1 MPQSQPAPNYGHQ
14 AYPGTA
20 AHTAGDK
27 KTTMLVI
34 AAVVVLAIGAL
45 GYYLFANLGKSS
57 NNPLS
62 AVVGGSSDVVN
73 RSDGKLDLSGL
84 IDTSSTIKDQDL
96 KAKINQQVNLSSG
109 LSYMVT
115 KVDRNWTPAAGSYL
129 KADANKELIKVTVVV
144 GNKAKSGSQYVS
156 DSLFKL
162 LNSAGGYQDSELASK
177 DDTPDILDGQDVAPG
192 KQTSGAIIFQV
203 DKGEAVSLATDDTYQ
218 RIGGTG
224 GSKQVTLKSEVALQ

>member
-1 MPQSQPAPNYGHQ
+1 MTQPQPAPSYGHQ
-14 AYPGTA
+14 AYPGTSPHA
-20 AHTAGDK
+20 AGDK
-27 KTTMLVI
+27 KTTMFVI
-34 AAVVVLAIGAL
+34 AAVVVLAVGAL
-45 GYYLFANLGKSS
+45 GYYVFANLGKGS
-57 NNPLS
+57 NSPLAS
-62 AVVGGSSDVVN
+62 VAGGNSDVVSRN
-73 RSDGKLDLSGL
+73 DGKLDLSGL
-84 IDTSSTIKDQDL
+84 IDTSITIKDQDL

-115 KVDRNWTPAAGSYL
+115 KVDRNWTAATGSYL

-192 KQTSGAIIFQV
+192 KQTTGAIVFQV
-203 DKGEAVSLATDDTYQ
+203 DKGEAVSLATDDKYQ
-218 RIGGTG
+218 RIGGTS
-224 GSKQVTLKSEVALQ
+224 GSKEVTLKSEVALQ